1 MLGVDKTVQIQAN
14 INCKRGAW
22 ECPHPGRMLRPE
34 WTWIIA
40 SPPCGRTRDDDPV
53 SVRPDHCPVSL
64 IAEDF
69 EEHGV
74 GDAAIDDVDGID
86 AAARGF
92 EGRGDLGQHA
102 A

>member
-1 MLGVDKTVQIQAN
+1 MPSSGPDAESSVNVAHRKSSLRSDA
-14 INCKRGAW
+14 
-22 ECPHPGRMLRPE
+22 GRRSGLSE
-34 WTWIIA
+34 TWIIA
-40 SPPCGRTRDDDPV
+40 SPPYGRTRADDPV
-53 SVRPDHCPVSL
+53 SVRPDHRPVSL

-74 GDAAIDDVDGID
+74 GDAAVDDVDGVD